1 MSSRQVS
8 LLQRA
13 VRRGGL
19 WVALAVAVEA
29 MAGCGDGGGTA
40 TSTAAAVSPTAQTI
54 TQSDIVLPSS
64 VQVVTAK

>member
-1 MSSRQVS
+1 MSFRQVS

-40 TSTAAAVSPTAQTI
+40 ASTAAAVSPTAQTI